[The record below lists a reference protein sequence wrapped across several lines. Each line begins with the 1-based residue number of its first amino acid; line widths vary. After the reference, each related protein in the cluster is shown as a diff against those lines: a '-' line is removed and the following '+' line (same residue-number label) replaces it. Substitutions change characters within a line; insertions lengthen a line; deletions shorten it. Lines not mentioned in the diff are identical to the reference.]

1 MMACRVFE
9 EVAIQDGAV
18 GWYAMIGA
26 CNGYFGG
33 LLPAAG
39 ASEVSAG
46 RDVVLAG
53 TFRPAGVAVAVEGG
67 YRVAERWPIPGAPYV
82 SRTASQHLQV
92 MPTNYEVA
100 GQLFLGADMS
110 ATTWSRDSRA
120 TDRER
125 RRDT

>member
-1 MMACRVFE
+1 MSDVPRGATIASTLESVGRLAPLIREHTDSIDRERLLPKPVVRGLADAGVFRLLVPRSLGGDELEPMMACRF
-9 EVAIQDGAV
+9 
-18 GWYAMIGA
+18 
-26 CNGYFGG
+26 
-33 LLPAAG
+33 L
-39 ASEVSAG
+39 G
-46 RDVVLAG
+46 R
-53 TFRPAGVAVAVEGG
+53 R
-67 YRVAERWPIPGAPYV
+67 I
-82 SRTASQHLQV
+82 RTASQHLQV